1 MKDVVPASLTHDPW
15 PEVARAVQVAC
26 DSQDVETALHE
37 CVCASLRITGE
48 AAAKDRPGAL
58 KPGETPFFVGGVF
71 LAAPDGASHLLVA
84 EWGFPSEQHRL
95 NFPLDTGH
103 PGWIWKNRK
112 PLILENTDAHNDFK
126 QILKTSRMGSA
137 MYAPMLW
144 DGQFIGQIITAA
156 QARNT
161 YSPPDRDRI
170 AAMASIAAG
179 LYAAKNGPA
188 WLAETWQDVTQQQ
201 P

>member
-1 MKDVVPASLTHDPW
+1 MKDVVPASLTQDPW
-15 PEVARAVQVAC
+15 PEVARAVQAAC
-26 DSQDVETALHE
+26 DSADAEAALRECVETT
-37 CVCASLRITGE
+37 LRITGQTGAE
-48 AAAKDRPGAL
+48 NRPGAL
-58 KPGETPFFVGGVF
+58 KSGETQYFVGGVF

-84 EWGFPSEQHRL
+84 EWGFPPEQHRL
-95 NFPLDTGH
+95 HFPLDTGH
-103 PGWIWKNRK
+103 PGWIWKNRQ
-112 PLILENTDAHNDFK
+112 PLLLENTDEHSEFK
-126 QILKTSRMGSA
+126 QILRTSRMGSA

-179 LYAAKNGPA
+179 LYLAKDGPA
-188 WLAETWQDVTQQQ
+188 WLAQTWQGATQQ
-201 P
+201 